1 MDDDM
6 EKSETERI
14 NILHN
19 FMNGKLASGKNP
31 EIADEKAIIGE
42 AERLEIV
49 NKGPML
55 LCEIVLCELLPD
67 DKVIAQIKKYK
78 RLFLRFTHE
87 NQKAQKY
94 LMGGI
99 EKTIEAKKDD
109 LLPKVTF

>member
-19 FMNGKLASGKNP
+19 YIMKKLPAGKTLD
-31 EIADEKAIIGE
+31 IADEKAILIE

-49 NKGPML
+49 TKAPML

-67 DKVIAQIKKYK
+67 DKVPFVNKM
-78 RLFLRFTHE
+78 FFF
-87 NQKAQKY
+87 
-94 LMGGI
+94 
-99 EKTIEAKKDD
+99 
-109 LLPKVTF
+109 VTDPLTG